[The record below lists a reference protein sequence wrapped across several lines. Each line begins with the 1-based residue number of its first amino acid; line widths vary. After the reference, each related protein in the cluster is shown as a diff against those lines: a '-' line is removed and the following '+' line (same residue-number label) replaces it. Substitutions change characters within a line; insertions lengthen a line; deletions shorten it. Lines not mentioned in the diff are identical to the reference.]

1 MEKKYSKAYIGKG
14 VQHDKLDLV
23 RVTLKIEEL
32 LKHQHEF
39 QGEKL
44 LTFELSRLQE
54 PDKFGRTHTAFVSV
68 KEEAEPEKP
77 KKAAKK

>member
-1 MEKKYSKAYIGKG
+1 MEKNFTKKFIGKG
-14 VQHDKLDLV
+14 TKIENMDIV
-23 RVTLKIEEL
+23 RVTLKVEEVL
-32 LKHQHEF
+32 THKHEF
-39 QGEKL
+39 EGSEY
-44 LTFELSRLQE
+44 LTFEVAKLRE